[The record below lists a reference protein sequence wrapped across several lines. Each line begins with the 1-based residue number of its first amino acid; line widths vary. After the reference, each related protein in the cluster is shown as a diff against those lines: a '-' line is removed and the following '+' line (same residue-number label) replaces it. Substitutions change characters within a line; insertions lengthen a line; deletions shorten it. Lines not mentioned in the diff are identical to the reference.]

1 MHSWEE
7 SGRETVQGNAEVSW
21 EGEGRREGKVLR
33 NGRAF
38 QSTLY
43 VCIKMAISTQ
53 VHIIKPFYREPALPY
68 LQQINFFVQLRHTL
82 GSGFSAKE

>member
-1 MHSWEE
+1 M
-7 SGRETVQGNAEVSW
+7 
-21 EGEGRREGKVLR
+21 GRRRKKRRESLKEWAGISD
-33 NGRAF
+33 

-68 LQQINFFVQLRHTL
+68 LQQINFLVQLRHTL
-82 GSGFSAKE
+82 GSGFSAEE